1 VKILATKIHTLLAA
15 DVSVVAIVADR
26 IYRQRAPNSPTY
38 PYVVFSKV
46 VSVGQQ
52 THDDG
57 QGLDRTDIQFDCY
70 AQVDT
75 DADDL
80 RAAVRAS
87 LMARD
92 PDTGLGPIAGVKVQN
107 PIERDID
114 ETAVN
119 KFNFQLD
126 LTFWHNQSA

>member
-1 VKILATKIHTLLAA
+1 MKLLATKIFDLLSN
-15 DVSVVAIVADR
+15 DVSTVAIVAER

-70 AQVDT
+70 HDT
-75 DADDL
+75 DTGADDL
-80 RAAVRAS
+80 RAAVRAA
-87 LMARD
+87 LMVRD
-92 PDTGLGPIAGVKVQN
+92 GNGAGPIAGVKVQN
-107 PIERDID
+107 PVERDVD

-126 LTFWHNQSA
+126 LTFWHNQST